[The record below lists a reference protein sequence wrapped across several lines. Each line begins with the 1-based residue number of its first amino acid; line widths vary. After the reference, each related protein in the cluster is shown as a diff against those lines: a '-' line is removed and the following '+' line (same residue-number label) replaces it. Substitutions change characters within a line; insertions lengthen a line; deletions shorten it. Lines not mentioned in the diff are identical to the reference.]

1 VRARR
6 HRVGHSK
13 APSVDA
19 ILRLDEGQR
28 GLYSGAVVMFSE
40 VHTGSQVRGD
50 VREADDAGAVSGP
63 SSGPTMTD

>member
-19 ILRLDEGQR
+19 TLRLDEGPR
-28 GLYSGAVVMFSE
+28 GLYSGAVVMFSA
-40 VHTGSQVRGD
+40 VHTGSRVEETCEKLTTLPPYLVPRVVQ
-50 VREADDAGAVSGP
+50 P
-63 SSGPTMTD
+63 